1 MENIY
6 AVMILHN
13 VGNEVNET
21 SVKRVLEAANAKV
34 DKIRIKALINS
45 LEGVDIEKAIS
56 SAVVIEQPKVE
67 QKVEEKKEIV
77 IETPVEDKREDGAK
91 GLDRLFNF

>member
-6 AVMILHN
+6 AVMILHH

-21 SVKRVLEAANAKV
+21 SVKRVLDAANAKI

-45 LEGVDIEKAIS
+45 LKGVDIEKAIA
-56 SAVVIEQPKVE
+56 SAVVIEQPKIE
-67 QKVEEKKEIV
+67 QKIEEKKETV
-77 IETPVEDKREDGAK
+77 IEIPVEDVREDGAK